1 MNQDEAE
8 RWRTGQLISRVRGL
22 TRQQLYF
29 YQVMGLVEPAGQTPS
44 GRWLYDEAAV
54 GRLDEI
60 SALRSQGK
68 TIRQVRDEIAGR
80 RSAAGGD
87 SAARATPA

>member
-1 MNQDEAE
+1 VNEE
-8 RWRTGQLISRVRGL
+8 HWKTGQLISRARGL

-44 GRWLYDEAAV
+44 GRWLYDEGAL

-60 SALRSQGK
+60 AALRSQGK
-68 TIRQVRDEIAGR
+68 TLRQVRDQIAGR
-80 RSAAGGD
+80 QTTADGD
-87 SAARATPA
+87 TAPRATPA